1 MASGKRAWGAMAPR
15 RRRPVGGAALLA
27 ALGAVVGVMVGASPR
42 QGIAQ
47 EVLGGVLPVGAGAE
61 ILQVHNRERAAVG
74 VAPLR
79 WDPALAATALE
90 CAKALAASRQFRH
103 CRSGENLWM
112 GTAGRFTPA
121 QMVQPWAA
129 ERRDFQPGTFPAVS
143 RSGTWQAVGHY
154 TQMVWRTTTTLGCA
168 AATGADGLTRLV
180 CHYAPPGNILGRP
193 VF

>member
-1 MASGKRAWGAMAPR
+1 MAALVAATAAALPHGMAQQAPGGLL
-15 RRRPVGGAALLA
+15 PPGAA
-27 ALGAVVGVMVGASPR
+27 
-42 QGIAQ
+42 
-47 EVLGGVLPVGAGAE
+47 AE
-61 ILQVHNRERAAVG
+61 ILRLHNRERAAVG

-180 CHYAPPGNILGRP
+180 CHYAPAGNILGRP

>member
-1 MASGKRAWGAMAPR
+1 MELAVGLELSAWALT
-15 RRRPVGGAALLA
+15 ALLA
-27 ALGAVVGVMVGASPR
+27 TAAVAPPK
-42 QGIAQ
+42 AQ
-47 EVLGGVLPVGAGAE
+47 EVPGGGFPRGAAAE
-61 ILQVHNRERAAVG
+61 ILGVHNRERAAVG

-79 WDPALAATALE
+79 WDSALAASALE

-112 GTAGRFTPA
+112 GTAGRFTPT
-121 QMVQPWAA
+121 QMVQLWAA
-129 ERRDFQPGTFPAVS
+129 ERRDFQAGTFPKVS
-143 RSGTWQAVGHY
+143 RTGNWQAVGHY
-154 TQMVWRTTTTLGCA
+154 TQMVWRTTTAVGCG